1 MRLVVVHRRGYRYP
15 ARMGREQHLARIL
28 LVEDDEAF
36 SQLVRAYLRAMAADD
51 NPPLST
57 LTRYAGMPKLDWVSS
72 LAAARE
78 RLAARHY
85 DLVLL
90 DLHLPDSAGL
100 DTLRALRS
108 GGERIIIVMT
118 ADEDPELPAKA
129 LEHGAY
135 DFVAKGKMDQG
146 GLRRIVRLATLQ
158 AAAMSSLR
166 ESEARFRG
174 LTQLIADVYWEQ
186 DAELRFTGFGH
197 KNALQDRGLG
207 GDSVLGKRLWDIDY
221 VNMCAA
227 DWARQVATMEAHRA
241 FNDLELCRIVGGRQ
255 VWMSMSGTPVFDDA
269 GRFRG
274 YRGIGQEI
282 TTRKR
287 AEQLRVLEQAVTG
300 ALAVAENPSSA
311 LRSVIRA
318 ICETEHWPCGR
329 FFGVDEAAAVLRCVE
344 TWGRDDP
351 AVEAFIARSRSKLYQ
366 RGEGLTGHVWQTG
379 QPLWLSDVR
388 KDPRASGT
396 AAGTGL
402 EGGSFVF
409 PVIAEGRTVGVLSF
423 TSKDVRAPDERLIE
437 AIGLIGAQVGQVL
450 KRIATESALR
460 ESEGRF
466 RQTFDLAASGIA
478 HVGLDGVFLR
488 VNPRLCQML
497 GYREDE
503 LIGRSVK
510 EISHPDER
518 ERADEPHPDMHTG
531 LEKRYLR
538 KDGTVVWVSLAL
550 ALARGAAGEPLYE
563 ISVVEDIT
571 SRKQSEERRAANER
585 YQKKI
590 ARFGEEALAKRNAD
604 ELIAEAV
611 RSVLEGLGGGTVAYL
626 ERGPQG
632 RELLVRRIEGAAA
645 EEPCTPAV
653 YASGSALAEA
663 LEQGRSGRGELPFA
677 WAAGERAEL
686 AAVQGED
693 GARGALCA
701 VPPGAGRLGHDET
714 GFLAAAASVLSAGLK
729 RIESE
734 SRLAFL
740 AQFDPLTGLPNRA
753 LLSDRFAQMIVQAR
767 RRGAQLGVLFV
778 DLDEFKLVNDS
789 LGHAG
794 GDELLKEAARRLQ
807 AGVRAGDTVARI
819 AGDEFAIVLADL
831 ARAEDAAMVAQKLI
845 ERLSAPVAV
854 GGHELF
860 VSASIGVAL
869 FPADGEDVETLLGA
883 ADAAMY
889 RAKQAG
895 RNSFQFFTAEIN
907 QRTRARALLGA
918 ELRRALERGE
928 FRLVYQP
935 KFDLK
940 SERPSGAEALL
951 RWHHPSRGIVSPA
964 HFIPILEESG
974 LIVPVGEW
982 VLRQACADLRAWE
995 ADGAEPLPVAV
1006 NLSARQFRQLDL
1018 AARICTIVNE
1028 AGVRPEL
1035 VELEITESQ
1044 LMQDPDHAVRAM
1056 RSLAEAGIRIA
1067 IDDFGTGYSSLAYL
1081 TRFPLAALK
1090 IDRSFVAGI
1099 VHQGGDATIVRTIIE
1114 MAHTLGFAVIAEGV
1128 ENEGQKHFLR
1138 GLGCEQA
1145 QGFLF
1150 SRPISAQA
1158 MAELLGAKPARARQ
1172 AQRV

>member
-1 MRLVVVHRRGYRYP
+1 
-15 ARMGREQHLARIL
+15 MGRDTHVARIL
-28 LVEDDEAF
+28 LVEDDESF
-36 SQLVRAYLRAMAADD
+36 SMLVRAYLRAMAADAQ
-51 NPPLST
+51 PPLAT
-57 LTRYAGMPKLDWVSS
+57 LTRYAGVPKLDWVST

-90 DLHLPDSAGL
+90 DLHLPDSRGL
-100 DTLRALRS
+100 ETLRALRS
-108 GGERIIIVMT
+108 SGERIIIVMT
-118 ADEDPELPAKA
+118 ADDDPELPAKA
-129 LEHGAY
+129 LDHGAY
-135 DFVAKGKMDQG
+135 DFVAKGSMDRG
-146 GLRRIVRLATLQ
+146 GLRNIVRLATLQ

-166 ESEARFRG
+166 QSEARFRG

-186 DAELRFTGFGH
+186 DAALRFTAFGR
-197 KNALQDRGLG
+197 KNALHDRGFG
-207 GDSVLGKRLWDIDY
+207 GDSLLGMRLWDIDY

-227 DWARQVATMEAHRA
+227 DWTRQKEAMQAQRP
-241 FNDLELCRIVGGRQ
+241 FNDLELCRIVEGRQ
-255 VWMSMSGTPVFDDA
+255 LWMSMSGTPVFDEA
-269 GRFRG
+269 GQFRG
-274 YRGIGQEI
+274 YRGIGQDI
-282 TTRKR
+282 TARKR

-300 ALAVAENPSSA
+300 ALAVAESPSSA
-311 LRSVIRA
+311 LGSVIRA
-318 ICETEHWPCGR
+318 ICETEHWACGR
-329 FFGVDEAAAVLRCVE
+329 FFGVDEAAGVLRCVE
-344 TWGRDDP
+344 TWGPPDP
-351 AVEAFIARSRSKLYQ
+351 AIETFLARSRSRVYR
-366 RGEGLTGHVWQTG
+366 RGEGLSGHVWQSG
-379 QPLWLSDVR
+379 RAVWLADVSR
-388 KDPRASGT
+388 DPRASGT

-402 EGGSFVF
+402 AGGSFIF

-423 TSKDVRAPDERLIE
+423 TSKEVRMPDERLME

-450 KRIATESALR
+450 KRIATEIALR

-478 HVGLDGVFLR
+478 HIGLDGVFLR
-488 VNPRLCQML
+488 VNPRLCEML
-497 GYREDE
+497 GYREEE
-503 LIGRSVK
+503 LIGRSVR
-510 EISHPDER
+510 EISHPEDHEAA
-518 ERADEPHPDMHTG
+518 ERARGDLQVPSMRF
-531 LEKRYLR
+531 EKRYLR
-538 KDGTVVWVSLAL
+538 KDGSIVWASLSV

-571 SRKQSEERRAANER
+571 SRKQNEERRAANER

-590 ARFGEEALAKRNAD
+590 ARLGEEALAKRNAE

-626 ERGPQG
+626 ERAPHAH
-632 RELLVRRIEGAAA
+632 EVLVRRVAGMAA
-645 EEPCTPAV
+645 EEPCAPAV
-653 YASGSALAEA
+653 YATGSALAEA
-663 LEQGRSGRGELPFA
+663 LEQGRGARGELPFA
-677 WAAGERAEL
+677 WACGEIAEL

-701 VPPGAGRLGHDET
+701 LPAGTAILGHDEA

-753 LLSDRFAQMIVQAR
+753 LLADRFEQMIVQAR
-767 RRGAQLGVLFV
+767 RHQAQLGVLFV

-807 AGVRAGDTVARI
+807 AVVRAGDTVARI

-831 ARAEDAAMVAQKLI
+831 GRAEDAALVAQKLI
-845 ERLSAPVAV
+845 ERLSAAVEV
-854 GGHELF
+854 GGHEIF

-940 SERPSGAEALL
+940 TERPSGAEALL
-951 RWHHPSRGIVSPA
+951 RWHHPTRGIVSPA
-964 HFIPILEESG
+964 HFIPTLEESG

-982 VLRQACADLRAWE
+982 VLRQACADLRAWQ
-995 ADGAEPLPVAV
+995 AAGAELLPVAV

-1018 AARICTIVNE
+1018 AARIRAIVTE
-1028 AGVRPEL
+1028 ADVRPEL
-1035 VELEITESQ
+1035 LELEITESQ

-1056 RSLAEAGIRIA
+1056 RSLADAGIRIA

-1158 MAELLGAKPARARQ
+1158 MGELLGGKSSRARHL
-1172 AQRV
+1172 QRV

>member
-1 MRLVVVHRRGYRYP
+1 
-15 ARMGREQHLARIL
+15 MGRHTHVARIL
-28 LVEDDEAF
+28 LVEDDESF
-36 SQLVRAYLRAMAADD
+36 SMLVRAYLRAMAID
-51 NPPLST
+51 NHPPIATVS
-57 LTRYAGMPKLDWVSS
+57 RYAGVPKLDWVAS

-78 RLAARHY
+78 RLSARHY

-90 DLHLPDSAGL
+90 DLNLPDSRGL
-100 DTLRALRS
+100 ETLRAVRAS
-108 GGERIIIVMT
+108 GERIVIVMT
-118 ADEDPELPAKA
+118 GDDDPELPAKA
-129 LEHGAY
+129 LDHGAY
-135 DFVAKGKMDQG
+135 DFVAKGSMNQG
-146 GLRRIVRLATLQ
+146 GLRRVVRLATLQ

-166 ESEARFRG
+166 ESEDRFRG

-186 DAELRFTGFGH
+186 DTALRFTAFGR
-197 KNALQDRGLG
+197 KNALHDHGFDGESLLG
-207 GDSVLGKRLWDIDY
+207 RRLWDIDY

-227 DWARQVATMEAHRA
+227 DWARQIAAMEAQRP
-241 FNDLELCRIVGGRQ
+241 FNDLELCRIVDGRQ
-255 VWMSMSGTPVFDDA
+255 VWMSTSGTPIFDEA
-269 GRFRG
+269 GQFRG
-274 YRGIGQEI
+274 YRGIGQDI
-282 TTRKR
+282 TARKR

-300 ALAVAENPSSA
+300 ALAVAQDPSSA

-318 ICETEHWPCGR
+318 ICETEHWACGR
-329 FFGVDEAAAVLRCVE
+329 FFGVDEAAGALRCLE

-351 AVEAFIARSRSKLYQ
+351 GVDTFLARSRAKTYR
-366 RGEGLTGHVWQTG
+366 RGEGLTGHVWQSG
-379 QPLWLSDVR
+379 QPLWLSDAS
-388 KDPRASGT
+388 KDARASGI

-402 EGGSFVF
+402 AGGSLIF
-409 PVIAEGRTVGVLSF
+409 PVIAEGRIVGVLSF
-423 TSKDVRAPDERLIE
+423 TARDVRTPDERLIE

-450 KRIATESALR
+450 KRIEAESALR

-478 HVGLDGVFLR
+478 HIGLDGVFLR
-488 VNPRLCQML
+488 VNPRLCEML
-497 GYREDE
+497 GYREEE

-510 EISHPDER
+510 ELSHPEDRQVAHEAR
-518 ERADEPHPDMHTG
+518 SHAHDGSMRF
-531 LEKRYLR
+531 EKRYLR
-538 KDGTVVWVSLAL
+538 KDGSVLWASLSV
-550 ALARGAAGEPLYE
+550 ALARGASEEPLYE
-563 ISVVEDIT
+563 ISVFEDVT
-571 SRKQSEERRAANER
+571 GRKHNEERQAANER

-604 ELIAEAV
+604 ELIADAV
-611 RSVLEGLGGGTVAYL
+611 RAVLEGLGGGSVAYL
-626 ERGPQG
+626 ERAPHG
-632 RELLVRRIEGAAA
+632 RELLVRRIEGSAAHESYA
-645 EEPCTPAV
+645 PALYTPA
-653 YASGSALAEA
+653 SALAEA
-663 LEQGRSGRGELPFA
+663 LEEGRGARGELPFA
-677 WAAGERAEL
+677 WAAGETAEL
-686 AAVQGED
+686 APVHGED

-701 VPPGAGRLGHDET
+701 LPQGVASLGHDET
-714 GFLAAAASVLSAGLK
+714 GFLCAAASVLSAGLK

-753 LLSDRFAQMIVQAR
+753 LLADRFAQMIVQAR
-767 RRGAQLGVLFV
+767 RHGTQLGVLFV

-789 LGHAG
+789 IGHAG

-819 AGDEFAIVLADL
+819 AGDEFAIVLDEL
-831 ARAEDAAMVAQKLI
+831 ARPEDAAAVAQKLI
-845 ERLSAPVAV
+845 ERLSAAVEV

-869 FPADGEDVETLLGA
+869 FPADGEDVESLLGA

-951 RWHHPSRGIVSPA
+951 RWHHPGRGIVSPE
-964 HFIPILEESG
+964 HFVPTLEESG

-982 VLRQACADLRAWE
+982 VLRQACADLGAWQ
-995 ADGAEPLPVAV
+995 AAGAQVLPVAV

-1018 AARICTIVNE
+1018 AARIRAIVTG
-1028 AGVRPEL
+1028 AGVRPDL
-1035 VELEITESQ
+1035 IELEITESQ

-1056 RSLAEAGIRIA
+1056 RSLADAGMRIA

-1128 ENEGQKHFLR
+1128 ESDGQKQFLR

-1150 SRPISAQA
+1150 SRPLSAQA
-1158 MAELLGAKPARARQ
+1158 MGELLGGKSSRARLV
-1172 AQRV
+1172 QRV

>member
-1 MRLVVVHRRGYRYP
+1 
-15 ARMGREQHLARIL
+15 MGRHTHVARIL
-28 LVEDDEAF
+28 LVEDDESF
-36 SQLVRAYLRAMAADD
+36 SMLVRAYLRAMAID
-51 NPPLST
+51 NHPPIATVS
-57 LTRYAGMPKLDWVSS
+57 RYAGVPKLDWVAS

-78 RLAARHY
+78 RLSARHY

-90 DLHLPDSAGL
+90 DLNLPDSRGL
-100 DTLRALRS
+100 ETLRAVRAS
-108 GGERIIIVMT
+108 GERIVIVMT
-118 ADEDPELPAKA
+118 GDDDPELPAKA
-129 LEHGAY
+129 LDHGAY
-135 DFVAKGKMDQG
+135 DFVAKGSMNQG
-146 GLRRIVRLATLQ
+146 GLRRVVRLATLQ

-166 ESEARFRG
+166 ESEDRFRG

-186 DAELRFTGFGH
+186 DTALRFTAFGR
-197 KNALQDRGLG
+197 KNALHDHGFDGESLLG
-207 GDSVLGKRLWDIDY
+207 RRLWDIDY

-227 DWARQVATMEAHRA
+227 DWARQIATMEAQRP
-241 FNDLELCRIVGGRQ
+241 FNDLELCRIVDGRQ
-255 VWMSMSGTPVFDDA
+255 VWMSTSGTPIFDEA
-269 GRFRG
+269 GQFRG
-274 YRGIGQEI
+274 YRGIGQDI
-282 TTRKR
+282 TARKR

-300 ALAVAENPSSA
+300 ALAVAQDPSSA

-318 ICETEHWPCGR
+318 ICETEHWACGR
-329 FFGVDEAAAVLRCVE
+329 FFGVDEAAGALRCLE

-351 AVEAFIARSRSKLYQ
+351 GVDTFLARSRAKTYR
-366 RGEGLTGHVWQTG
+366 RGEGLTGHVWQSG
-379 QPLWLSDVR
+379 QPLWLSDAS
-388 KDPRASGT
+388 KDPRASGI

-402 EGGSFVF
+402 AGGSLIF
-409 PVIAEGRTVGVLSF
+409 PVIAEGRIVGVLSF
-423 TSKDVRAPDERLIE
+423 TARDVRTPDERLIE

-450 KRIATESALR
+450 KRIEAESALR

-478 HVGLDGVFLR
+478 HIGLDGVFLR
-488 VNPRLCQML
+488 VNPRLCEML
-497 GYREDE
+497 GYREEE

-510 EISHPDER
+510 ELSHPEDRQVAHEAR
-518 ERADEPHPDMHTG
+518 SHAHDGSMRF
-531 LEKRYLR
+531 EKRYLR
-538 KDGTVVWVSLAL
+538 KDGSVLWASLSV
-550 ALARGAAGEPLYE
+550 ALARGASEEPLYE
-563 ISVVEDIT
+563 ISVFEDVT
-571 SRKQSEERRAANER
+571 GRKHNEERQAANER

-604 ELIAEAV
+604 ELIADAV
-611 RSVLEGLGGGTVAYL
+611 RAVLEGLGGGSVAYL
-626 ERGPQG
+626 ERAPHG
-632 RELLVRRIEGAAA
+632 RELLVRRIEGSAAHESYA
-645 EEPCTPAV
+645 PALYTPA
-653 YASGSALAEA
+653 SALAEA
-663 LEQGRSGRGELPFA
+663 LEEGRGARGELPFA
-677 WAAGERAEL
+677 WAAGETAEL
-686 AAVQGED
+686 APVHGED

-701 VPPGAGRLGHDET
+701 LPQGVASLGHDET
-714 GFLAAAASVLSAGLK
+714 GFLCAAASVLSAGLK

-753 LLSDRFAQMIVQAR
+753 LLADRFAQMIVQAR
-767 RRGAQLGVLFV
+767 RHGTQLGVLFV

-789 LGHAG
+789 IGHAG

-819 AGDEFAIVLADL
+819 AGDEFAIVLDEL
-831 ARAEDAAMVAQKLI
+831 ARPEDAAAVAQKLI
-845 ERLSAPVAV
+845 ERLSAAVEV

-869 FPADGEDVETLLGA
+869 FPADGEDVESLLGA

-951 RWHHPSRGIVSPA
+951 RWHHPGRGIVSPE
-964 HFIPILEESG
+964 HFVPTLEESG

-982 VLRQACADLRAWE
+982 VLRQACADLGAWQ
-995 ADGAEPLPVAV
+995 AAGAQVLPVAV

-1018 AARICTIVNE
+1018 AARIRAIVTG
-1028 AGVRPEL
+1028 AGVRPDL
-1035 VELEITESQ
+1035 IELEITESQ

-1056 RSLAEAGIRIA
+1056 RSLADAGMRIA

-1128 ENEGQKHFLR
+1128 ESDGQKQFLR

-1150 SRPISAQA
+1150 SRPLSAQA
-1158 MAELLGAKPARARQ
+1158 MGELLGGKSSRARLV
-1172 AQRV
+1172 QRV

>member
-1 MRLVVVHRRGYRYP
+1 
-15 ARMGREQHLARIL
+15 MGRDTHVARIL
-28 LVEDDEAF
+28 LVEDDESF
-36 SQLVRAYLRAMAADD
+36 SMLVRAYLRAMAID
-51 NPPLST
+51 NHPPVATLS
-57 LTRYAGMPKLDWVSS
+57 RYAGVPKLDWVAS

-78 RLAARHY
+78 RLSARHY

-90 DLHLPDSAGL
+90 DLNLPDSRGL
-100 DTLRALRS
+100 ETLRAVRAS
-108 GGERIIIVMT
+108 GERIVIVMT
-118 ADEDPELPAKA
+118 ADDDPELPAKVFD
-129 LEHGAY
+129 HGAY
-135 DFVAKGKMDQG
+135 DFVAKGSMDQG
-146 GLRRIVRLATLQ
+146 GLRRVVRLATLQ

-166 ESEARFRG
+166 ESEDRFRG

-186 DAELRFTGFGH
+186 DAALRFTAFGR
-197 KNALQDRGLG
+197 KNALHDHGFDGESLLG
-207 GDSVLGKRLWDIDY
+207 RQLWDVDY

-227 DWARQVATMEAHRA
+227 DWARHIAAMEAQQP
-241 FNDLELCRIVGGRQ
+241 FNDLELCRIVDGRQ
-255 VWMSMSGTPVFDDA
+255 IWMSTSGTPIFDEA
-269 GRFRG
+269 GQFRG
-274 YRGIGQEI
+274 YRGIGQDI
-282 TTRKR
+282 TARKR
-287 AEQLRVLEQAVTG
+287 GEQLRMLEQAVTG
-300 ALAVAENPSSA
+300 ALAVAETPSSA

-318 ICETEHWPCGR
+318 ICETEHWACGR
-329 FFGVDEAAAVLRCVE
+329 FFGVDEAAGQLRCLE

-351 AVEAFIARSRSKLYQ
+351 GVETFLARSRARTYR
-366 RGEGLTGHVWQTG
+366 RGEGLTGHVWQSG
-379 QPLWLSDVR
+379 QPLWLSDAS
-388 KDPRASGT
+388 KDARASGM

-402 EGGSFVF
+402 AGGSLIF
-409 PVIAEGRTVGVLSF
+409 PVIAEGRIVGVLSF
-423 TSKDVRAPDERLIE
+423 TSKELRTPDERLIE

-450 KRIATESALR
+450 KRIEAESALR

-478 HVGLDGVFLR
+478 HIGLDGVFLR
-488 VNPRLCQML
+488 VNPRLCEML
-497 GYREDE
+497 GYREEE

-510 EISHPDER
+510 EVSHPEDR
-518 ERADEPHPDMHTG
+518 QVAHQARRHAHDGSMRF
-531 LEKRYLR
+531 EKRYLR
-538 KDGTVVWVSLAL
+538 KDGSILWASLSV
-550 ALARGAAGEPLYE
+550 ALARGAADEPLYE
-563 ISVVEDIT
+563 ISVFEDIT
-571 SRKQSEERRAANER
+571 GRKHNEERRTANER

-590 ARFGEEALAKRNAD
+590 ARFGEEALAKRDAD

-611 RSVLEGLGGGTVAYL
+611 RAVLEGLGGGSVAYL
-626 ERGPQG
+626 ERAPHG

-645 EEPCTPAV
+645 HETCAPVLYTPA
-653 YASGSALAEA
+653 SALAEA
-663 LEQGRSGRGELPFA
+663 LEQGRGARGELPFA
-677 WAAGERAEL
+677 WAAGETAEL
-686 AAVQGED
+686 APVHGED

-701 VPPGAGRLGHDET
+701 VPQGAASLGHDET
-714 GFLAAAASVLSAGLK
+714 GFLCAAASVLSAGLK

-753 LLSDRFAQMIVQAR
+753 LLADRFAQMIVQAR
-767 RRGAQLGVLFV
+767 RHGTQLGVLFV

-819 AGDEFAIVLADL
+819 AGDEFAIVLDEL
-831 ARAEDAAMVAQKLI
+831 ARPEDAAAVAQKLI
-845 ERLSAPVAV
+845 ERLSAAVDV

-869 FPADGEDVETLLGA
+869 FPADGEDVESLLGA

-940 SERPSGAEALL
+940 TERPSGAEALL
-951 RWHHPSRGIVSPA
+951 RWHHPGRGIVSPGQ
-964 HFIPILEESG
+964 FIPTLEESG

-982 VLRQACADLRAWE
+982 VLRQACADLSAWQ
-995 ADGAEPLPVAV
+995 AAGAELLPVAV

-1018 AARICTIVNE
+1018 AARIRAIVTG

-1035 VELEITESQ
+1035 IELEITESQ

-1056 RSLAEAGIRIA
+1056 RSLADAGMRIA

-1128 ENEGQKHFLR
+1128 ESDGQKQFLR

-1150 SRPISAQA
+1150 SRPLSAQA
-1158 MAELLGAKPARARQ
+1158 MGELLGGKISRARLV
-1172 AQRV
+1172 QRV

>member
-1 MRLVVVHRRGYRYP
+1 
-15 ARMGREQHLARIL
+15 MGREKHLARIL
-28 LVEDDEAF
+28 LVEDDESF
-36 SQLVRAYLRAMAADD
+36 SQLVRAYLRRMASDENA
-51 NPPLST
+51 PLAT
-57 LTRYAGMPKLDWVSS
+57 LSRYGGVPKLDWVAT
-72 LAAARE
+72 LAHARE
-78 RLAARHY
+78 HLAEHHY

-90 DLHLPDSAGL
+90 DLHLPDSSGL
-100 DTLRALRS
+100 DTLRAVRA
-108 GGERIIIVMT
+108 GGERIIIVIT

-135 DFVAKGKMDQG
+135 DFVAKASIDRS

-197 KNALQDRGLG
+197 RNALQDRALG
-207 GDSVLGKRLWDIDY
+207 AQSPVGKRLWDIDY
-221 VNMCAA
+221 VNMGAA
-227 DWARQVATMEAHRA
+227 DWARHRA
-241 FNDLELCRIVGGRQ
+241 LMQAEQPFQGVELCRIVEGRQ
-255 VWMSMSGTPVFDDA
+255 IWMSLSGTPVFDEA
-269 GRFRG
+269 GRFQG
-274 YRGIGQEI
+274 YRGIGQDI
-282 TTRKR
+282 TARKR
-287 AEQLRVLEQAVTG
+287 AEQLRDLEQAVTG
-300 ALAVAENPSSA
+300 ALALADDPATA

-329 FFGVDEAAAVLRCVE
+329 FFGVDESAGLLRCIE
-344 TWGRDDP
+344 SWGRDDP
-351 AVEAFIARSRSKLYQ
+351 AVEAFIARSRAKAY
-366 RGEGLTGHVWQTG
+366 RKGEGLTGHVWQSG
-379 QPLWLSDVR
+379 EPLWVADTS

-396 AAGTGL
+396 SAGTGL

-409 PVIAEGRTVGVLSF
+409 PVIAEGSTVGVLSF
-423 TSKDVRAPDERLIE
+423 TSKNVRAPDERLID

-450 KRIATESALR
+450 KRIAAEAALR
-460 ESEGRF
+460 ESETRF

-478 HVGLDGVFLR
+478 HISLDGIFLR
-488 VNPRLCQML
+488 VNPRLCEML

-503 LIGRSVK
+503 LIGRSVRD
-510 EISHPDER
+510 ISHPEER
-518 ERADEPHPDMHTG
+518 LGDLRTDAHVPSTRLER
-531 LEKRYLR
+531 RYLR
-538 KDGTVVWVSLAL
+538 KDGSVAWVSIAL
-550 ALARGAAGEPLYE
+550 ALARGARGEPLYE

-571 SRKQSEERRAANER
+571 SRKQNEERRAANER

-590 ARFGEEALAKRNAD
+590 ARFGEAALAKRNAD

-611 RSVLEGLGGGTVAYL
+611 RSVLEGLGAGTVAYL
-626 ERGPQG
+626 ERSPEG
-632 RELLVRRIEGAAA
+632 RELLVRRMEGGAPGPCAPVTYAA
-645 EEPCTPAV
+645 
-653 YASGSALAEA
+653 GGALAQA
-663 LEQGRSGRGELPFA
+663 LEEGRAGRGEVPFA

-686 AAVQGED
+686 APVQGED

-701 VPPGAGRLGHDET
+701 LLPGAATLGHDEA

-753 LLSDRFAQMIVQAR
+753 LLADRFAQMIVQAR
-767 RRGAQLGVLFV
+767 RREAQLGVLFV

-819 AGDEFAIVLADL
+819 AGDEFAIVLSDL
-831 ARAEDAAMVAQKLI
+831 ARAEDAALVAQKLI
-845 ERLSAPVAV
+845 ERLSDAVDV
-854 GGHELF
+854 GGHEVF

-928 FRLVYQP
+928 FRLIYQP
-935 KFDLK
+935 KFGLK
-940 SERPSGAEALL
+940 SERACGAEALL
-951 RWHHPSRGIVSPA
+951 RWHHPARGIVSPA
-964 HFIPILEESG
+964 QFIPILEESG

-982 VLRQACADLRAWE
+982 ALRQACDDLRAWE
-995 ADGAEPLPVAV
+995 AAGAEPLPVAV
-1006 NLSARQFRQLDL
+1006 NLSARQFRQADL
-1018 AARICTIVNE
+1018 AARVRAIV
-1028 AGVRPEL
+1028 AQARVRPEL
-1035 VELEITESQ
+1035 LELEITESQ

-1056 RSLAEAGIRIA
+1056 RSLVEAGTRIA

-1081 TRFPLAALK
+1081 TRFPLYALK

-1099 VHQGGDATIVRTIIE
+1099 VHQGADATIVRTIIE

-1128 ENEGQKHFLR
+1128 EQEAQKHFLR

-1145 QGFLF
+1145 QGYLF
-1150 SRPISAQA
+1150 SRPLSALA
-1158 MAELLGAKPARARQ
+1158 MGELLGAKTSRARPLH
-1172 AQRV
+1172 RV

>member
-1 MRLVVVHRRGYRYP
+1 
-15 ARMGREQHLARIL
+15 
-28 LVEDDEAF
+28 
-36 SQLVRAYLRAMAADD
+36 
-51 NPPLST
+51 
-57 LTRYAGMPKLDWVSS
+57 
-72 LAAARE
+72 
-78 RLAARHY
+78 
-85 DLVLL
+85 
-90 DLHLPDSAGL
+90 
-100 DTLRALRS
+100 
-108 GGERIIIVMT
+108 
-118 ADEDPELPAKA
+118 
-129 LEHGAY
+129 
-135 DFVAKGKMDQG
+135 
-146 GLRRIVRLATLQ
+146 
-158 AAAMSSLR
+158 
-166 ESEARFRG
+166 
-174 LTQLIADVYWEQ
+174 
-186 DAELRFTGFGH
+186 
-197 KNALQDRGLG
+197 
-207 GDSVLGKRLWDIDY
+207 
-221 VNMCAA
+221 
-227 DWARQVATMEAHRA
+227 
-241 FNDLELCRIVGGRQ
+241 
-255 VWMSMSGTPVFDDA
+255 
-269 GRFRG
+269 
-274 YRGIGQEI
+274 
-282 TTRKR
+282 
-287 AEQLRVLEQAVTG
+287 
-300 ALAVAENPSSA
+300 
-311 LRSVIRA
+311 
-318 ICETEHWPCGR
+318 
-329 FFGVDEAAAVLRCVE
+329 
-344 TWGRDDP
+344 
-351 AVEAFIARSRSKLYQ
+351 
-366 RGEGLTGHVWQTG
+366 
-379 QPLWLSDVR
+379 
-388 KDPRASGT
+388 
-396 AAGTGL
+396 
-402 EGGSFVF
+402 
-409 PVIAEGRTVGVLSF
+409 
-423 TSKDVRAPDERLIE
+423 
-437 AIGLIGAQVGQVL
+437 
-450 KRIATESALR
+450 
-460 ESEGRF
+460 
-466 RQTFDLAASGIA
+466 
-478 HVGLDGVFLR
+478 
-488 VNPRLCQML
+488 
-497 GYREDE
+497 
-503 LIGRSVK
+503 
-510 EISHPDER
+510 
-518 ERADEPHPDMHTG
+518 
-531 LEKRYLR
+531 
-538 KDGTVVWVSLAL
+538 
-550 ALARGAAGEPLYE
+550 
-563 ISVVEDIT
+563 
-571 SRKQSEERRAANER
+571 
-585 YQKKI
+585 
-590 ARFGEEALAKRNAD
+590 
-604 ELIAEAV
+604 
-611 RSVLEGLGGGTVAYL
+611 
-626 ERGPQG
+626 
-632 RELLVRRIEGAAA
+632 
-645 EEPCTPAV
+645 
-653 YASGSALAEA
+653 
-663 LEQGRSGRGELPFA
+663 
-677 WAAGERAEL
+677 
-686 AAVQGED
+686 
-693 GARGALCA
+693 

-1018 AARICTIVNE
+1018 AARICAIVSE

-1172 AQRV
+1172 VQRV

>member
-1 MRLVVVHRRGYRYP
+1 
-15 ARMGREQHLARIL
+15 MGSDKHVARIL
-28 LVEDDEAF
+28 LVEDDESF
-36 SQLVRAYLRAMAADD
+36 SMLVRAYLRAMAIDN
-51 NPPLST
+51 NPPLAT
-57 LTRYAGMPKLDWVSS
+57 ITRYAGVPKLDWVDS

-90 DLHLPDSAGL
+90 DLNLPDSRGL
-100 DTLRALRS
+100 ETLRAVRAS
-108 GGERIIIVMT
+108 GERIIIVMT
-118 ADEDPELPAKA
+118 ADDDPELPSKA
-129 LEHGAY
+129 LDHGAY
-135 DFVAKGKMDQG
+135 DFVAKQSMDQG
-146 GLRRIVRLATLQ
+146 GLRRVVRLATLQ
-158 AAAMSSLR
+158 AGAMSSLR
-166 ESEARFRG
+166 ESEDRFRG

-186 DAELRFTGFGH
+186 DAALRFTAFGR
-197 KNALQDRGLG
+197 KNALHDHGFD
-207 GDSVLGKRLWDIDY
+207 GDSLLGRRLWDIDY

-227 DWARQVATMEAHRA
+227 DWARQIATMEAQRP
-241 FNDLELCRIVGGRQ
+241 FNDLELCRIVDGRQ
-255 VWMSMSGTPVFDDA
+255 VWMSTSGTPIFDEA
-269 GRFRG
+269 GQFRG
-274 YRGIGQEI
+274 YRGIGQDI
-282 TTRKR
+282 TARKR
-287 AEQLRVLEQAVTG
+287 GEQLRVLEQAVTG

-318 ICETEHWPCGR
+318 ICETEHWACGR
-329 FFGVDEAAAVLRCVE
+329 FFGVDEAAGVLRCLE

-351 AVEAFIARSRSKLYQ
+351 AIETFLARSRARVYH
-366 RGEGLTGHVWQTG
+366 RGEGLTGHVWQSG
-379 QPLWLSDVR
+379 QPLWLSDAS

-402 EGGSFVF
+402 AGGSLIF

-423 TSKDVRAPDERLIE
+423 TSKEVRTADERLIE

-450 KRIATESALR
+450 KRIAAESALR

-478 HVGLDGVFLR
+478 HVGLDGIFLR
-488 VNPRLCQML
+488 VNPRLCEML
-497 GYREDE
+497 GYQEE
-503 LIGRSVK
+503 ALIGRSVK
-510 EISHPDER
+510 DISHPEDR
-518 ERADEPHPDMHTG
+518 DKADAARSHAHAG
-531 LEKRYLR
+531 AVRFEKRYLR
-538 KDGTVVWVSLAL
+538 KDGAIVWASLSVAL
-550 ALARGAAGEPLYE
+550 VRAATGEPLYE
-563 ISVVEDIT
+563 IAVFEDIT
-571 SRKQSEERRAANER
+571 GRKHNEERRAANER
-585 YQKKI
+585 YQRKI

-611 RSVLEGLGGGTVAYL
+611 RSVLEGLGGGTVAYI
-626 ERGPQG
+626 ERAPHG
-632 RELLVRRIEGAAA
+632 RELLVRRVEGAAA
-645 EEPCTPAV
+645 NEPCAPAL
-653 YASGSALAEA
+653 YAPASALAEA
-663 LEQGRSGRGELPFA
+663 LERGRGARGELPFA
-677 WAAGERAEL
+677 WSAGESAEL
-686 AAVQGED
+686 APVHGED

-701 VPPGAGRLGHDET
+701 LPPGAALLGHDEA
-714 GFLAAAASVLSAGLK
+714 GFLSAAASVLSAGLK

-753 LLSDRFAQMIVQAR
+753 LLADRFAQMIVQAR
-767 RRGAQLGVLFV
+767 RHGAQLGVLFV

-794 GDELLKEAARRLQ
+794 GDEVLKEAARRLQ
-807 AGVRAGDTVARI
+807 ACVRAGDTVARI
-819 AGDEFAIVLADL
+819 AGDEFAIVLDDL
-831 ARAEDAAMVAQKLI
+831 ARAEDAAAVAQKLI
-845 ERLSAPVAV
+845 ERLSAAVDV

-869 FPADGEDVETLLGA
+869 FPADGEDVESLLGA

-940 SERPSGAEALL
+940 TERPSGAEALL
-951 RWHHPSRGIVSPA
+951 RWHHPTRGIVSPGQ
-964 HFIPILEESG
+964 FIPTLEESG

-982 VLRQACADLRAWE
+982 VLRQACADLSAWQ
-995 ADGAEPLPVAV
+995 AAGAELLPVAV

-1018 AARICTIVNE
+1018 AARIRAIVTG

-1035 VELEITESQ
+1035 IELEITESQ

-1056 RSLAEAGIRIA
+1056 RSLADAGMRIA

-1128 ENEGQKHFLR
+1128 ESDGQKQFLR

-1150 SRPISAQA
+1150 SRPLSAQA
-1158 MAELLGAKPARARQ
+1158 MGELLGAKSSRARHL
-1172 AQRV
+1172 QRV